1 MGIGTELE
9 IEIEPQEPQQPGS
22 SLPEETPPAPSCS
35 TDDNTL
41 LKTYKWHTGTK
52 PGIEGLKAEGAS
64 GEKGGTKWGRMQ
76 NWRKALSED
85 SGSDSAAKRSKDS
98 SATAPPSK
106 AEDPAGGHEKP
117 PRKSPFRRAL
127 SEPPGSMMAVM
138 SPSKEQQRSP
148 EGQSPS
154 EGPQQKGALFRKYL
168 RSVSQRFRKPRAQ
181 NKPEATASM
190 DTSTDEPAVAPLP
203 LRLSWAPPQEVPVWD
218 ISSCNLLDGRMV
230 ISREDEPVYR
240 IRNRVSSCLSHLNL
254 AGSRCNLEGPTENA
268 PPLGQKSK
276 GQSEG
281 GVKGMIIRRFKQGPL
296 ARSSSHLNDVNGSL
310 DSVRPASVL
319 GSRES
324 LTMPVSMA
332 ESLDLSN
339 DKNIVIRPLHSSI
352 LGEKY
357 CFEVI
362 NAEGSR
368 CFGCTSAAERDR
380 WIENLRRAAQ
390 PNKDNCERT
399 ENMLSFWVND
409 AKDLAPKKRYFWEL
423 HLDGSLYARTT
434 SKTNTMGTLFWGELF
449 ELDNLPPV
457 SQLTLYLFRD
467 EESKKKS
474 KEDNCP
480 LGSVSISLPELT
492 GRQFMERWYPVAG
505 HSGKERNR
513 EGGAVVASIRIKARY
528 QNVKVL
534 PIEQYKEF
542 AEYITFNYMELCTG
556 LEPIIS
562 VKEKEEL
569 TCALV
574 HVLQSIGKA
583 KDFLKDLGI
592 AEVDRFGEKE
602 SLIFR
607 ENTLV
612 TKAIDEYMKLV
623 GQKYL
628 IDTLGDFIAGLYQSS
643 VSCEVDP
650 QKCSP
655 SELQEQQQNLRS
667 GCEEAFQRITETYSS
682 FPGELNEIFSCW
694 QEECSIREKRDIG
707 TRLICASLFLRFLC
721 PAIMSPSL
729 FGLTQQYPPD
739 GTARTLTL
747 TAKVI
752 QNLANFTPFGDK
764 EEYMLFMNEFLEQ
777 HWDRMRA
784 FLQDVSNPDS
794 EVHMSRFDGYVDL
807 PLQLSILH
815 ELLCAIIAPIDQPAI
830 DKLHP
835 LPSILNR
842 ITDSLGSSAPRISI
856 GSMIVEQSKPVY
868 VPPKDL
874 VKYSPVNN
882 SMQQIYCEDKYRALG
897 KERRAVQRTQ
907 SVPARNKTHKG
918 LPARQASTE
927 ELPPYPETPQLDISY
942 PASRQDHQT
951 QDQAGMKQLSKTVP
965 WINPPPESLV
975 DKKENEGLHPLE
987 KHDQE
992 LSELR
997 RDLDSAADREMELA
1011 KRLED
1016 FIAQSQDQH
1025 ALLQSQVQELRGQL
1039 EARDEQLAS
1048 ATFRLGVI
1056 EEERGED
1063 LDKLS
1068 AAAAALERMNMLEQ
1082 QYANLVYVIN
1092 QLKEAQASN
1101 QTSNHVAPSN
1111 PEKEPVENGDAETKG
1126 P

>member
-1 MGIGTELE
+1 M
-9 IEIEPQEPQQPGS
+9 
-22 SLPEETPPAPSCS
+22 
-35 TDDNTL
+35 DDNTL

-52 PGIEGLKAEGAS
+52 PGIEGLKAEGVS
-64 GEKGGTKWGRMQ
+64 GEKGGTKWGKMQ
-76 NWRKALSED
+76 TWRKALSED
-85 SGSDSAAKRSKDS
+85 SGSDSATKRNKNF

-154 EGPQQKGALFRKYL
+154 EGPQQKGAVFRKYL
-168 RSVSQRFRKPRAQ
+168 RSVSQRFRKPRTQ

-190 DTSTDEPAVAPLP
+190 DTSTDE
-203 LRLSWAPPQEVPVWD
+203 
-218 ISSCNLLDGRMV
+218 
-230 ISREDEPVYR
+230 
-240 IRNRVSSCLSHLNL
+240 
-254 AGSRCNLEGPTENA
+254 GPTENA
-268 PPLGQKSK
+268 PPLGQKPK

-310 DSVRPASVL
+310 DSVRLASVL

-380 WIENLRRAAQ
+380 WIENLRRTAQ

-434 SKTNTMGTLFWGELF
+434 SKTNTTGTLFWGELF

-457 SQLTLYLFRD
+457 SQLTLHLFRD

-474 KEDNCP
+474 KEDNSP

-492 GRQFMERWYPVAG
+492 GRQFVERWYPVTG

-556 LEPIIS
+556 LEPVIS

-569 TCALV
+569 ACALV

-583 KDFLKDLGI
+583 KVINAEGSRCFGCTSAAERDRWIENLRRTAQPNKDNCERTENMLSFWVNDAKDLAPKKRYFWELHLDGSLYARTTSKTNTTGTLFWGELFELDNLPPVSQLTLHLFRDEESKKKSKEDNSPLGSVSI
-592 AEVDRFGEKE
+592 SLPELTGRQFVERWYPVTGHSGKERNREGGAVVASIRIKARYQNVKVLPIEQYKEFAEYITFNYMELCTGLEPVISVKEKE
-602 SLIFR
+602 ELACA
-607 ENTLV
+607 LV
-612 TKAIDEYMKLV
+612 HVLQSIGKAKVRLELW
-623 GQKYL
+623 
-628 IDTLGDFIAGLYQSS
+628 DFITGLYQSS

-655 SELQEQQQNLRS
+655 SELQEQQQHLRS
-667 GCEEAFQRITETYSS
+667 GCEEAFQRITEAYSS

-752 QNLANFTPFGDK
+752 QNLANFTP
-764 EEYMLFMNEFLEQ
+764 
-777 HWDRMRA
+777 
-784 FLQDVSNPDS
+784 
-794 EVHMSRFDGYVDL
+794 
-807 PLQLSILH
+807 
-815 ELLCAIIAPIDQPAI
+815 
-830 DKLHP
+830 
-835 LPSILNR
+835 
-842 ITDSLGSSAPRISI
+842 
-856 GSMIVEQSKPVY
+856 
-868 VPPKDL
+868 
-874 VKYSPVNN
+874 
-882 SMQQIYCEDKYRALG
+882 
-897 KERRAVQRTQ
+897 
-907 SVPARNKTHKG
+907 
-918 LPARQASTE
+918 
-927 ELPPYPETPQLDISY
+927 
-942 PASRQDHQT
+942 
-951 QDQAGMKQLSKTVP
+951 
-965 WINPPPESLV
+965 
-975 DKKENEGLHPLE
+975 
-987 KHDQE
+987 
-992 LSELR
+992 
-997 RDLDSAADREMELA
+997 
-1011 KRLED
+1011 
-1016 FIAQSQDQH
+1016 
-1025 ALLQSQVQELRGQL
+1025 
-1039 EARDEQLAS
+1039 
-1048 ATFRLGVI
+1048 
-1056 EEERGED
+1056 
-1063 LDKLS
+1063 
-1068 AAAAALERMNMLEQ
+1068 
-1082 QYANLVYVIN
+1082 
-1092 QLKEAQASN
+1092 
-1101 QTSNHVAPSN
+1101 
-1111 PEKEPVENGDAETKG
+1111 
-1126 P
+1126 

>member
-1 MGIGTELE
+1 
-9 IEIEPQEPQQPGS
+9 
-22 SLPEETPPAPSCS
+22 
-35 TDDNTL
+35 
-41 LKTYKWHTGTK
+41 H
-52 PGIEGLKAEGAS
+52 
-64 GEKGGTKWGRMQ
+64 
-76 NWRKALSED
+76 
-85 SGSDSAAKRSKDS
+85 
-98 SATAPPSK
+98 
-106 AEDPAGGHEKP
+106 
-117 PRKSPFRRAL
+117 
-127 SEPPGSMMAVM
+127 
-138 SPSKEQQRSP
+138 
-148 EGQSPS
+148 
-154 EGPQQKGALFRKYL
+154 
-168 RSVSQRFRKPRAQ
+168 
-181 NKPEATASM
+181 
-190 DTSTDEPAVAPLP
+190 
-203 LRLSWAPPQEVPVWD
+203 
-218 ISSCNLLDGRMV
+218 
-230 ISREDEPVYR
+230 
-240 IRNRVSSCLSHLNL
+240 
-254 AGSRCNLEGPTENA
+254 
-268 PPLGQKSK
+268 
-276 GQSEG
+276 
-281 GVKGMIIRRFKQGPL
+281 
-296 ARSSSHLNDVNGSL
+296 
-310 DSVRPASVL
+310 RPASVL

-380 WIENLRRAAQ
+380 WIENLRRTAQ

-434 SKTNTMGTLFWGELF
+434 SKTNTTGTLFWGELF

-457 SQLTLYLFRD
+457 SQLTLHLFRD

-474 KEDNCP
+474 KEDNSP

-492 GRQFMERWYPVAG
+492 GRQFVERWYPVTG

-556 LEPIIS
+556 LEPVIS

-569 TCALV
+569 ACALVHVLQSIGKAKVRLELCNTQSPGSIIIITLFWGELFELDNLPPVSQLTLHLFRDEESKKKAKEDNSPLGSVSISLPELTGRQFVERWYPVTGHSGKERNREGGAVVASIRIKARYQNVKVLPIEQYKEFAEYITFNYMELCTGLEPVISVKEKEELACALV

-628 IDTLGDFIAGLYQSS
+628 IDTLGDFITGLYQSS

-655 SELQEQQQNLRS
+655 SELQEQQQHLRS
-667 GCEEAFQRITETYSS
+667 GCEEAFQRITEAYSS

-707 TRLICASLFLRFLC
+707 MRLICASLFLRFLC

-815 ELLCAIIAPIDQPAI
+815 ELLCAIIAPIDQVSAW
-830 DKLHP
+830 
-835 LPSILNR
+835 R
-842 ITDSLGSSAPRISI
+842 DSRVSHSNMHS
-856 GSMIVEQSKPVY
+856 VY
-868 VPPKDL
+868 RPG
-874 VKYSPVNN
+874 
-882 SMQQIYCEDKYRALG
+882 QCA
-897 KERRAVQRTQ
+897 ERQQ
-907 SVPARNKTHKG
+907 SVT
-918 LPARQASTE
+918 
-927 ELPPYPETPQLDISY
+927 
-942 PASRQDHQT
+942 
-951 QDQAGMKQLSKTVP
+951 
-965 WINPPPESLV
+965 
-975 DKKENEGLHPLE
+975 
-987 KHDQE
+987 
-992 LSELR
+992 
-997 RDLDSAADREMELA
+997 
-1011 KRLED
+1011 
-1016 FIAQSQDQH
+1016 
-1025 ALLQSQVQELRGQL
+1025 
-1039 EARDEQLAS
+1039 
-1048 ATFRLGVI
+1048 
-1056 EEERGED
+1056 
-1063 LDKLS
+1063 
-1068 AAAAALERMNMLEQ
+1068 Q
-1082 QYANLVYVIN
+1082 QYA
-1092 QLKEAQASN
+1092 
-1101 QTSNHVAPSN
+1101 
-1111 PEKEPVENGDAETKG
+1111 
-1126 P
+1126 